1 MNNFSYRNKEGNKL
15 EILFKN
21 ETKFGEEQEQIL
33 KRFLIFKCK
42 NIKFLF
48 VYFLVISAF
57 AISIALYINNSNK
70 YLESQGYNSYEK
82 MLIGVSIAIIFLIAM
97 IIIMADKA
105 RKNKKKQ
112 AVRKEVLNTYEFHE
126 EYLVVSRDTIT
137 SKIVFKE
144 MGDIK
149 DVCKYKGYI
158 FIRPVKN
165 GAWMI
170 NENGFTEGNKDDF
183 DEYVQDRFNKK
194 IKYYN

>member
-1 MNNFSYRNKEGNKL
+1 M